1 MDDIPVAVRSSAVV
15 EDSEFA
21 SFAGQHK
28 SYVNVVGLENVTRAV
43 KDCWSSAQAL
53 SAQTY
58 RKRTGLSEARADMA
72 VIIQRFV
79 NTEVSAVVF
88 TANPV
93 TGNQDEIVIDANWG
107 LGESIVSGA
116 VTPDTFVI
124 RKSDLAILRA
134 QVNDKSV
141 MAIPKKLGT
150 HQVQVE
156 LLNRSVPSL
165 TNPQIAEIS
174 TEAIRLQHIMDRMV
188 DIECGF
194 EKGKFWLFQCRPI
207 TTPLI
212 SKHS

>member
-1 MDDIPVAVRSSAVV
+1 
-15 EDSEFA
+15 
-21 SFAGQHK
+21 
-28 SYVNVVGLENVTRAV
+28 
-43 KDCWSSAQAL
+43 
-53 SAQTY
+53 
-58 RKRTGLSEARADMA
+58 MA